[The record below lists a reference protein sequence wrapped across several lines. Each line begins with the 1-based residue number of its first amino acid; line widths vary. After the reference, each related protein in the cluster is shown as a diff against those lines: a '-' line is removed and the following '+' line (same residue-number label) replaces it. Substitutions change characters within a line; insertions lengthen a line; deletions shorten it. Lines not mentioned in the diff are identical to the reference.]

1 MILDS
6 LILRKHPELAI
17 LELFAQ
23 TAETAILALCAV
35 HPAIEHVLRNDPQPP
50 LERLADGIVE
60 HAYALLDALDRYRSL
75 LHESDPLRSRTALD
89 DHSIF

>member
-17 LELFAQ
+17 LDLCAQAAQ
-23 TAETAILALCAV
+23 TAVVALCAV

-50 LERLADGIVE
+50 LERLADDVVE
-60 HAYALLDALDRYRSL
+60 HAYALLDALDRYRPL
-75 LHESDPLRSRTALD
+75 LHDSARLSSRATLD
-89 DHSIF
+89 EQSIF